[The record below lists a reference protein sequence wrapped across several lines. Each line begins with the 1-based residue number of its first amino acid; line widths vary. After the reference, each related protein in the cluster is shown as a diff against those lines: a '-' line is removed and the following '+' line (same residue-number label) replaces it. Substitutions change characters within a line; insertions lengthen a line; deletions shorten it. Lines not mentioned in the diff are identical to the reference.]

1 MAVTLTQ
8 QEVEER
14 IEYVRE
20 ALKKNGKDFVGWNK
34 LGANDPIQ
42 NRKTGG
48 ERGISQASLRR
59 FIKRHAEKSNDKELL
74 QLYLK
79 HTDLS
84 NKEKEE
90 GNNPVVFFTDYKNK
104 VDVKRPVFISVQ
116 HMTEPNRVF
125 LDRFKQFIKEE
136 KRDSV
141 FVIPMF
147 PERANFNEKPQ
158 PLPSLI
164 AELEK
169 VCKQVFV
176 VDDNFV
182 LNENA
187 AVINVYQ
194 YPQAKDPL
202 RGLDGFARGVGIT
215 VVGGT
220 KLALRGLAKR
230 GPDPAFMCSTG
241 ALTEPNYLNSRVG
254 AIAKKEHNYSFVY
267 LDITDS
273 HHFSNLNT
281 VEYKAGSGKLYYN
294 DKVIDS
300 NGVREARPYAVTL
313 PDIHATADTRK
324 NYTYVCEEAAKV
336 NPQNSFFGDLLQGD
350 SVSMH
355 NSDDLIDLQDRV
367 RRGVTI
373 TSEIEECEFFI
384 EEALRLMPRT
394 IHHAVRSNHD
404 QWLERLV
411 RKLRT
416 ALNIV
421 NPSDYRILCKMFVW
435 MCEYEGDVNL
445 LELCLREKS
454 YATWKQS
461 WDKYRK
467 NLVFLNEGDDVEY
480 KGVILSMHGHDGVDG
495 ARGSN
500 QSYNARGLK
509 INKGHDHKVEIRGG
523 IYSTGTCLP
532 RFHGYSNNTGSKKMV
547 ELSTWGMGLA
557 ILHKNGTR
565 QMKVLWRRVDKEK

>member
-20 ALKKNGKDFVGWNK
+20 ALKKDGKDFVGWNK

-147 PERANFNEKPQ
+147 PERANFNEKPR

-254 AIAKKEHNYSFVY
+254 AIAKKEHNHSFVY

-281 VEYKAGSGKLYYN
+281 VEYKGGSGKLYY
-294 DKVIDS
+294 DSKVIDS
-300 NGVREARPYAVTL
+300 NGVHESRPYAVTT
-313 PDIHATADTRK
+313 PDIHASPASMPNIEYLVDEMK
-324 NYTYVCEEAAKV
+324 EIKM
-336 NPQNSFFGDLLQGD
+336 QNIFSGDVFDGE
-350 SVSMH
+350 SVSRH
-355 NSDDLIDLQDRV
+355 NKNDILKLVKRIED
-367 RRGVTI
+367 GVTI
-373 TSEIEECEFFI
+373 KSEIGCVKRYFKLI
-384 EEALRLMPRT
+384 NDTMPNT
-394 IHHAVRSNHD
+394 IPYCVRSNHD
-404 QWLERLV
+404 QWLDIAAREHRQYFNFISPLDAGTLGLMVHLV
-411 RKLRT
+411 FDCGVK
-416 ALNIV
+416 
-421 NPSDYRILCKMFVW
+421 
-435 MCEYEGDVNL
+435 NL
-445 LELCLREKS
+445 LEFFIKEENKRVAMLGER
-454 YATWKQS
+454 
-461 WDKYRK
+461 D
-467 NLVFLNEGDDVEY
+467 NVEY

-532 RFHGYSNNTGSKKMV
+532 RFHGYSNNTG
-547 ELSTWGMGLA
+547 LSTWGMGLA

-565 QMKVLWRRVDKEK
+565 QMKVLWRRVDRMKPTDRPITRTGHLMCKNGDP